1 MTDVESYVLQI
12 IIIIAVFVDDL
23 MVTGNDLVNIE
34 NVKQSVEPRFALT
47 DEGTLEYNIG
57 GEVVYK
63 DQNILVLHQPSRTR
77 QQAA

>member
-12 IIIIAVFVDDL
+12 IIIIAVFVDDDL
-23 MVTGNDLVNIE
+23 MVTGNDLVK
-34 NVKQSVEPRFALT
+34 KQSVDPRFALT
-47 DEGTLEYNIG
+47 DEGKLEYYIG

-77 QQAA
+77 QQVA